1 MKNNQISHDPDGSI
15 RSLRNG
21 DLYTEYAYDAD
32 KNLSRL
38 KTMLGTETLADNRYA
53 YDGNG
58 NRTEKRQPGGVTR
71 YVYDALNRLTGA
83 EYPDATEELFYDRA
97 GNRTKRLY
105 NGAEETYVYD
115 PRNRLTRYTKGGVTT
130 EFVYDRA
137 GNLLKDDRAAYTY
150 DAFNRVEKAETF
162 DGHVQINRYDAE
174 GLRHELEEDGRLVR
188 FIFRGDEVVAEES
201 MEDRI
206 RYIRTDT
213 LLASDAENAR
223 TYYHYASDEMGSV
236 THVIEGTEI
245 LNHYEYDAWGNLT
258 ACEEKVHNRFKF
270 NGQQWDPITQQ
281 YYLRTRFYN
290 PVIARFTQEDTY
302 RGDGLNLYAY
312 CRNNPVYY
320 VDPSGHLSDC
330 LKEAYLEARKN
341 GMSKE
346 DAYAYAKQVYEQ
358 NRAAN
363 SKPTV
368 EVPDARGMTREQWRD
383 AYRDARLES
392 KPVNDLLRQIHD
404 IEQKTGMRIPDV
416 QMEVCIMVFE
426 NWSKYVYRNWE
437 TFSEIKNEGKCKHYF
452 VQIPSEEIS
461 NKVEDLEKD
470 LKIAFPRDLILFFK
484 EVGAGYF
491 WISAKDK
498 IGIYNILSP
507 SEIYDLYY
515 PDEEEDWFATYR
527 MSAWDNLEN
536 HLIAFCV
543 FGEEDSLLYY
553 AIDNGGIYYLSKGQK
568 IADSL
573 EEFLTLLD
581 NEVDY
586 FMKV

>member
-1 MKNNQISHDPDGSI
+1 MLLRTAGGATQECRYDLNGNLVCQRDVTGKETEYTYNMLDLPEKISDNGITMAEYRYYPDGSVQ
-15 RSLRNG
+15 SLRNG

-281 YYLRTRFYN
+281 YYLRARFYN

-312 CRNNPVYY
+312 CWNNPVYY
-320 VDPSGHLSDC
+320 VDPSGHWCDKKEQVFRDLMKERGITEADLSADPE
-330 LKEAYLEARKN
+330 LRLRLMAEASNIVKEQSRNAPQAPQAEAPDNVQDSNRNSTDRNTTGSNSAKLRTNLEREGRGVEEGQAAAHIVASTGKRGHWAAADDSRKILAQYDIGIN
-341 GMSKE
+341 
-346 DAYAYAKQVYEQ
+346 D
-358 NRAAN
+358 AAN
-363 SKPTV
+363 GIPLGHPNPHSRTH
-368 EVPDARGMTREQWRD
+368 TRIFHERV
-383 AYRDARLES
+383 YARLFS
-392 KPVNDLLRQIHD
+392 LKTNMSDSGYGRNAIRSALRNELRNI
-404 IEQKTGMRIPDV
+404 GRIT
-416 QMEVCIMVFE
+416 EL
-426 NWSKYVYRNWE
+426 
-437 TFSEIKNEGKCKHYF
+437 H
-452 VQIPSEEIS
+452 
-461 NKVEDLEKD
+461 
-470 LKIAFPRDLILFFK
+470 
-484 EVGAGYF
+484 
-491 WISAKDK
+491 
-498 IGIYNILSP
+498 IGELNF
-507 SEIYDLYY
+507 YD
-515 PDEEEDWFATYR
+515 
-527 MSAWDNLEN
+527 
-536 HLIAFCV
+536 
-543 FGEEDSLLYY
+543 
-553 AIDNGGIYYLSKGQK
+553 YL
-568 IADSL
+568 
-573 EEFLTLLD
+573 
-581 NEVDY
+581 
-586 FMKV
+586 